1 MEYKNFSGLIRMKSW
16 DLYADRDEMIC
27 QLYSRHQPDID
38 ALDYVSMSGIESR
51 WEAPSL
57 FFELVL

>member
-1 MEYKNFSGLIRMKSW
+1 MGYKNFSGLIRMKSR
-16 DLYADRDEMIC
+16 DLYADHGEMIC

-51 WEAPSL
+51 WKARSL
-57 FFELVL
+57 FFELAL